1 MSMFLFNIL
10 LAVTWGMAT
19 GTFTVSNLA
28 FGFALGYLILWS
40 AQRVM
45 GPSPYFARVSVVL
58 RFALRY
64 LWDLV
69 VANFRVAYD
78 VVVPGA
84 WPDPSSWRSRM
95 AFDGSPVRPAGAAG
109 GASPSIRDSLRAPI
123 AAESYI
129 CPGVIGIPLDART
142 DAEITLLA
150 NLITLTPG
158 SVSLDLSEDRSVL
171 YVHAMYIDGGD
182 VEAYRRSVKEGLE
195 RRVLELLR

>member
-1 MSMFLFNIL
+1 MSMFLLNIL

-19 GTFTVSNLA
+19 GQFTVPNLA
-28 FGFALGYLILWS
+28 LGFALSHLILRF
-40 AQRVM
+40 AQRFL
-45 GPSPYFARVSVVL
+45 GPSPYFTKVPQVL

-64 LWDLV
+64 VWDLFL
-69 VANFRVAYD
+69 ANLRVAYD
-78 VVVPGA
+78 VLVPGA
-84 WPDPSSWRSRM
+84 
-95 AFDGSPVRPAGAAG
+95 FDGKGWVRVTPVGSRAANPG
-109 GASPSIRDSLRAPI
+109 RGSAPSFPDSLRAPL
-123 AAESYI
+123 APASYV
-129 CPGVIGIPLDART
+129 CPGVIAIPLDART

-158 SVSLDLSEDRSVL
+158 SVSLDLSEDRRML

>member
-1 MSMFLFNIL
+1 MTIFLLNVL

-19 GTFTVSNLA
+19 GLFTVPNLA
-28 FGFALGYLILWS
+28 FGFALGYLILRF
-40 AQRVM
+40 AQRVL
-45 GPSPYFARVSVVL
+45 GPSPYFAKVPLVI

-64 LWDLV
+64 LWELV
-69 VANFRVAYD
+69 LANVRVAYD
-78 VVVPGA
+78 VLVPGA
-84 WPDPSSWRSRM
+84 LPSPGR
-95 AFDGSPVRPAGAAG
+95 ASPRAAG
-109 GASPSIRDSLRAPI
+109 PAAGTTPSFPDSLRAPL
-123 AAESYI
+123 AAASYV
-129 CPGVIGIPLDART
+129 CPGVVAIPLDART

-158 SVSLDLSEDRSVL
+158 SVSLDLSEDRRVL

>member
-1 MSMFLFNIL
+1 MTMFLWNIL

-19 GTFTVSNLA
+19 GLFTVPNLA
-28 FGFALGYLILWS
+28 LGFALGYLILRF
-40 AQRVM
+40 AQRVL
-45 GPSPYFARVSVVL
+45 GPSPYFAKVPRVL

-69 VANFRVAYD
+69 LANFRVAYD
-78 VVVPGA
+78 VLVPGA
-84 WPDPSSWRSRM
+84 WPGPAAVRGRVVPPGPTPS
-95 AFDGSPVRPAGAAG
+95 FP
-109 GASPSIRDSLRAPI
+109 DSLRAPL
-123 AAESYI
+123 APASYV
-129 CPGVIGIPLDART
+129 CPGVVAIPLDART

-158 SVSLDLSEDRSVL
+158 SVSLDLSEDRRVL